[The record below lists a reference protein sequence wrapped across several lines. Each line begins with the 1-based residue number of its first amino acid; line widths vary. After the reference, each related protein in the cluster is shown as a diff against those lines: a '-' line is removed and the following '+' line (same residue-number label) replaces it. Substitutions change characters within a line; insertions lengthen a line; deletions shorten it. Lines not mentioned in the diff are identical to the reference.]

1 MTEIHLPES
10 DEVGETVHAVVDVAQ
25 LVEQVRQ
32 AQVQGADVEP
42 RDGALGVVQDL
53 DLLQDQPI
61 LLVTKVVA
69 GEDSVGRVDEPADE
83 AVEGEPGPQVPLH
96 TLLLP
101 AAIFLP

>member
-1 MTEIHLPES
+1 M
-10 DEVGETVHAVVDVAQ
+10 VDVAQ
-25 LVEQVRQ
+25 LVEQLRQ
-32 AQVQGADVEP
+32 AQVQRADVEP
-42 RDGALGVVQDL
+42 QDGTFGVVQDL

-61 LLVTKVVA
+61 LFVTEVVA

-83 AVEGEPGPQVPLH
+83 AGEAEPGPEVPLN